1 MVETFFS
8 PGSRVLLANPVHS
21 CIFELA
27 SQGSH
32 ASQMCSVHPGELLH
46 RGYVAEGP
54 STLDGERRQQ
64 TDSDEC

>member
-8 PGSRVLLANPVHS
+8 SDSHVLLANPIHYYL
-21 CIFELA
+21 FELA

-32 ASQMCSVHPGELLH
+32 ANHMCRVHPGELLH

-54 STLDGERRQQ
+54 PTLDSERRQQ
-64 TDSDEC
+64 ADSDEC